1 MEIFGPR
8 LKRLEDCH
16 IRDDSDISMNA
27 AEALEVMF
35 IHRDCDSVFCA
46 RKVAAARMIG
56 LDADKYAEPSNV
68 RALPPRSAR
77 T

>member
-1 MEIFGPR
+1 
-8 LKRLEDCH
+8 
-16 IRDDSDISMNA
+16 MNA